1 MHGQIFSKDY
11 ISLMK
16 KIWMLGLLAIGCISL
31 VAIVVASFQKLGGS
45 NAPRLMA
52 VTQDAFGG
60 PFSLTGH
67 TGKTITEKT
76 YAGQYKLM
84 YFGFTFCPAIC
95 PTELSKMTAALNVLG
110 EDAKK
115 IQPIFVTV
123 DPERDTVQKMK
134 SYVELFHPSLVG
146 LTGTPDQISSM
157 LKSYK
162 IFAAKV
168 DDPNLT
174 EYTMDHSSFI
184 YLMAP
189 DGRLLHIFKI
199 GDNADVM
206 ATTIRAWLE
215 KENENN
221 AKIPM

>member
-1 MHGQIFSKDY
+1 M
-11 ISLMK
+11 
-16 KIWMLGLLAIGCISL
+16 AIGCIC
-31 VAIVVASFQKLGGS
+31 VIAIVVASFQKPGGPT
-45 NAPRLMA
+45 APRLMA

-60 PFSLTGH
+60 PFSLMDHHGNSV
-67 TGKTITEKT
+67 TEKT

-95 PTELSKMTAALNVLG
+95 PTELSKITASLNALG
-110 EDAKK
+110 EDAKR

-146 LTGTPDQISSM
+146 LTGTQDQISSM

-184 YLMAP
+184 YLIAP

-199 GDNADVM
+199 GDTADAM
-206 ATTIRAWLE
+206 TTTIRAWLE
-215 KENENN
+215 KDSKNN
-221 AKIPM
+221 L